1 MNKLQAQALLD
12 FADAVAMADVAT
24 RYGSYDP
31 FRTDHGDLYWKS
43 FIGQLAEQAPYMG
56 LPDIMA
62 LAES

>member
-1 MNKLQAQALLD
+1 MNKIQAQTILD

-24 RYGSYDP
+24 RYGEYDP
-31 FRTDHGDLYWKS
+31 FSKEHGDLYWRS
-43 FIGQLAEQAPYMG
+43 FIHQLAERAPYMK